1 MIEFL
6 MPKLGA
12 DMTAGTLVSWH
23 KQVGEAVRRGDVIA
37 EVDTE
42 KGIIDVEIFTNGIL
56 EKLLARPGDQVPVG
70 APLALIRE
78 STDGKAPVPP
88 LPTNPELSNVAP
100 AQQPIAPEFDVA
112 RAPATA
118 SSEDRIARMR
128 QTIAAAMS
136 RSKREIP
143 HYYLGTTIDMDRSL
157 KWLAEQNS
165 NRPVTDRILA
175 GALVLKA
182 VALALR
188 KYPQLNSV
196 WENDRAAIQPDVHV
210 GVAISLK
217 QGGLIAPAIRHA
229 DRLSLNEL
237 MAAFRDLV
245 NRTRSGSLK
254 SSELSDPTT
263 TVTNLG
269 EQGVET
275 VLGVIYPPQTSLFGI
290 GRIAERPWAVSGQV
304 VVRPIMAV
312 SLSGDHRATD
322 GHYGGRALNEI
333 DRLLQ
338 EPEKL

>member
-23 KQVGEAVRRGDVIA
+23 KQVGDAVRRGDVIA

-42 KGIIDVEIFTNGIL
+42 KGIIDVEVFANGIL
-56 EKLLARPGDQVPVG
+56 EKLLARPGEQVPVG

-78 STDGKAPVPP
+78 STDGKEPVPS
-88 LPTNPELSNVAP
+88 LPSNTDVSNVAP
-100 AQQPIAPEFDVA
+100 AQQPVAPYIDVA

-128 QTIAAAMS
+128 QAIAAAMS

-165 NRPVTDRILA
+165 NRSVTDRILA

-188 KYPQLNSV
+188 KYPQLNSL

-210 GVAISLK
+210 GVAISLR

-290 GRIAERPWAVSGQV
+290 GRIAGRPWAASGQI

-322 GHYGGRALNEI
+322 GHYGGLALNEI